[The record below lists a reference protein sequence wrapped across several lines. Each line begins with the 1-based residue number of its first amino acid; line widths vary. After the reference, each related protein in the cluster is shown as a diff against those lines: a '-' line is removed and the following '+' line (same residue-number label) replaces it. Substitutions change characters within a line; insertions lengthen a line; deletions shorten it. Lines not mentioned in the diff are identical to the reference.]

1 MGKPAVLLIGAITH
15 VKKEWEECGAFAVL
29 KV

>member
-1 MGKPAVLLIGAITH
+1 VLLIGAITH
-15 VKKEWEECGAFAVL
+15 VKKEWEECGAFAEL